1 MTKLKY
7 GNVELDVYNDYQI
20 TNSSQ
25 DVAFND
31 LVCDFTNHTIEE
43 LPEKYQDSTCGRREE
58 EGIYLYRMRIYL

>member
-25 DVAFND
+25 DVVFND

-43 LPEKYQDSTCGRREE
+43 LPEKYQETKLVEKDNFRK
-58 EGIYLYRMRIYL
+58 

>member
-25 DVAFND
+25 DVVFND

-43 LPEKYQDSTCGRREE
+43 LPEKYQETKLVEIDNFRK
-58 EGIYLYRMRIYL
+58 